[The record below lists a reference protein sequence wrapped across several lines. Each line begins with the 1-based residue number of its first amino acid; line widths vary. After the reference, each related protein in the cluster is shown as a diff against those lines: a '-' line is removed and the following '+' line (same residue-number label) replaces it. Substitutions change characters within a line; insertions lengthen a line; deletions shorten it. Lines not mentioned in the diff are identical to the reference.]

1 MNIVSSADDGYV
13 PHFAAMLH
21 SVWLYNR
28 NANFYLLDTG
38 ISQENILLLE
48 RFAEE
53 LSVPLTIFHVK
64 DRLAAIGGVV
74 NHPVYARLLIPDFLE
89 VERVLYMDGDITV
102 IGDLSELYRTKLD
115 EFAFAARP
123 DGSEYAFKFEGE
135 VTGAPFTQ
143 ENYYNTG
150 VMLMDLSRWRQER
163 ISERVL
169 EFAQDFP
176 KKLPAADQTAL
187 NYVVLAN
194 YQKVGQQ
201 WNCFRSHEMLE
212 QPAPRILHYIFDKAW
227 TRRDSPFWQLYR
239 FHRNQTPWPI
249 SHSPKPRYGLL
260 RRARFR
266 IGAKLGNKRMRKQI
280 EHFRIENLVENTIV
294 KPAILRASRFLKT

>member
-21 SVWLYNR
+21 SAWLYHR
-28 NANFYLLDTG
+28 DAKFYLLDAG
-38 ISQENILLLE
+38 ISKANLTLLE
-48 RFAEE
+48 RFAEQR
-53 LSVPLTIFHVK
+53 SIRLTMFPVK
-64 DRLAAIGGVV
+64 DRLAAIGGAA

-123 DGSEYAFKFEGE
+123 DGSEYSFKFESE

-143 ENYYNTG
+143 ESYYNTG
-150 VMLMDLSRWRQER
+150 VMLMDLSRWRQQR

-176 KKLPAADQTAL
+176 RKLPAADQTAL

-194 YQKVGQQ
+194 YRKVGQQ
-201 WNCFRSHEMLE
+201 WNCFRNHELLE
-212 QPAPRILHYIFDKAW
+212 HPAPRILHYIFDKAW
-227 TRRDSPFWQLYR
+227 TRSDSPFWEVYR

-260 RRARFR
+260 RRLRYR

-280 EHFRIENLVENTIV
+280 EHFRIEDLVETTIV
-294 KPAILRASRFLKT
+294 KPAISRASRFLNT